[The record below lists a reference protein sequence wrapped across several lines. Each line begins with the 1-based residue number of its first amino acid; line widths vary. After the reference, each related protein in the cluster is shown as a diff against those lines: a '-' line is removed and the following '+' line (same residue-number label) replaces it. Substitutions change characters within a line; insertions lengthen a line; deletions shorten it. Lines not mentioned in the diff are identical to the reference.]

1 MPSPD
6 LIKTQNFNGVGA
18 GQTASL
24 TLPPQGIYRKL
35 VLVYTESGSAVNETN
50 MKAAITQIRLK
61 VNGKTQQVYSAT
73 QLIALNALHG
83 KSFTA
88 GRLPIYFAQPWRRQ
102 AMGEDLFRW
111 GMADVSSFQVEVDIA
126 SGRTSP
132 GLFALSYWQQGDE
145 PMGTIVKVRR
155 FNLPVTATGENTWN
169 PPIIDA
175 YSAIHAISSNIDAVR
190 VIVDNVE
197 RRNADVSD
205 LHDLLDDQNL
215 TAQSGWTHIVFD
227 ASRLFEDVLAMN
239 KVGQPDV
246 KVQDFRVVF
255 DMSSATGFDI
265 LTETVGSRD

>member
-1 MPSPD
+1 
-6 LIKTQNFNGVGA
+6 
-18 GQTASL
+18 
-24 TLPPQGIYRKL
+24 
-35 VLVYTESGSAVNETN
+35 
-50 MKAAITQIRLK
+50 
-61 VNGKTQQVYSAT
+61 
-73 QLIALNALHG
+73 
-83 KSFTA
+83 
-88 GRLPIYFAQPWRRQ
+88 
-102 AMGEDLFRW
+102 
-111 GMADVSSFQVEVDIA
+111 MADVSSFQVEVDIA

-227 ASRLFEDVLAMN
+227 ASRRFEDVLAMN